1 MYIDNKA
8 EPVRIIAAEEQR
20 EIFSVKTHS
29 DFNLRH
35 FKYLMLQ
42 YLKNLLSSPEL
53 HSKIRRLSPDEKMEL
68 KGQFQDIIL
77 NVLTLIPEIS
87 KALDHQKM
95 KPFEKSWHV
104 ILQSSFDILEAS
116 IDILEADMLLVVVE
130 NLILHEFLL
139 VRKKVIELLNRKL
152 EENLFDEVDDRKL
165 LKLLKPLREIC
176 ESIGDDSNVAADDVV
191 QQVALMSI
199 KLLARRLCEESPD
212 EFVEILGDLTKTL
225 ENENIKLAV
234 KVNLIVCIAELTA
247 GLRVQAIGQLGN
259 FMPKI
264 LELLKLQDDPTSFLL
279 LYSVVTAILRIIETV
294 AVFLSPYLVPIV
306 SHLCRLMPTLKLVE
320 DSKITLTVTK
330 ITKIWSTMAEL
341 VPKRVLI
348 PAIDEVYEKIVSKS
362 NFASIE
368 PLMELL
374 HEIIQKTEMKDLKEH
389 MSDLTEFFLKSL
401 KIRSDV
407 EDDSSVNDIEASVM
421 KSFVAL
427 TLKLSEGSFR
437 PLFEE
442 LHTWALRDDPTK
454 FDRAITFFRL
464 TTEISGSLKS
474 LFLLFASD
482 VVDSAGPLLDKC
494 NHIKSDNRCFD
505 DEEKNLYL
513 ATFILKTLYNIFLH
527 DHQNF
532 INGHRFDAIMQPIV
546 DMIENE
552 KVLAD
557 ATHQE
562 LLKMTIAQLPCSA
575 SDDILWKQL
584 NYQVLMKTRS
594 DTAEQRIFGLKICV
608 EIAKKLG
615 QSFESLVPETIPF
628 LSELLEDEDYR
639 VVEATQSGV
648 RELEETVGESLQ
660 KYL

>member
-1 MYIDNKA
+1 MFIDHK
-8 EPVRIIAAEEQR
+8 PGSVRIIASEEQK

-29 DFNLRH
+29 DVNLRH
-35 FKYLMLQ
+35 FKYLVLQ
-42 YLKNLLSSPEL
+42 FLKNLLSSSEL
-53 HSKIRRLSPDEKMEL
+53 HQKIRRLSAVERMEL

-87 KALDHQKM
+87 KALDHQRM

-104 ILQSSFDILEAS
+104 ILQNSFDILEAS
-116 IDILEADMLLVVVE
+116 IDILEADMLIVVVQ
-130 NLILHEFLL
+130 NLIPHDFLL
-139 VRKKVIELLNRKL
+139 VRKKILELLNRKL
-152 EENLFDEVDDRKL
+152 EEKYFNEVDDKKL
-165 LKLLKPLREIC
+165 LKLLKPLREIY
-176 ESIGDDSNVAADDVV
+176 EGIGDESNVALEVV
-191 QQVALMSI
+191 QQVSLMSI
-199 KLLARRLCEESPD
+199 KLLARQLCENNPE
-212 EFVEILGDLTKTL
+212 EFVEILEDLTKIL
-225 ENENIKLAV
+225 ETEKIKLAV

-247 GLRVQAIGQLGN
+247 DLRVQAIGQLGN

-264 LELLKLQDDPTSFLL
+264 LDLLTVQDDPTSFLL

-294 AVFLSPYLVPIV
+294 AVFLSPYLVQII
-306 SHLCRLMPTLKLVE
+306 SHLCRLMPMLNLID
-320 DSKITLTVTK
+320 DSKISSTLTKV
-330 ITKIWSTMAEL
+330 TKIWSTLAEL

-348 PAIDEVYEKIVSKS
+348 PAIDEVYEKIVEKS
-362 NFASIE
+362 QFSSIE
-368 PLMELL
+368 PLMNLL
-374 HEIIQKTEMKDLKEH
+374 HEIIQQTEMKDLKEH
-389 MSDLTEFFLKSL
+389 MAEVTEFFLKAL
-401 KIRSDV
+401 KIRSEV
-407 EDDSSVNDIEASVM
+407 EGKNVNEIEGSVM

-442 LHTWALRDDPTK
+442 LHSWALIEEPTK

-494 NHIKSDNRCFD
+494 NMAKTDTRCFE

-532 INGHRFDAIMQPIV
+532 ISGQRFDLIMQPIV

-552 KVLAD
+552 SVLRNAD
-557 ATHQE
+557 HQE

-594 DTAEQRIFGLKICV
+594 DTPEQRILGLKICV

-628 LSELLEDEDYR
+628 LSELLEDEDYK
-639 VVEATQSGV
+639 VVEATQKGV
-648 RELEETVGESLQ
+648 RDLEETVGESLQ